1 MCRKAIL
8 LLLGSSAT
16 PSLPDLLAT
25 ASPFLPVLALT
36 VLDKYKVYF
45 YIRAFRYVVLAFT
58 EITSG
63 SR

>member
-1 MCRKAIL
+1 ML

-16 PSLPDLLAT
+16 SSLPDLLAIV
-25 ASPFLPVLALT
+25 SPFLLVLALT
-36 VLDKYKVYF
+36 VLDKYKACF
-45 YIRAFRYVVLAFT
+45 YIRAFRHVVLAFT